1 MFHVF
6 RKRRVKKKKKFEDKI
21 FKNWALSKEN
31 RVLRS
36 ASRTNCSFLYTFFP
50 VLAIRGPNFSRYYRA
65 GRASIRVSTSR
76 FLLRLSPSRTRS
88 RSLCARVS
96 PGRRRFSPLFS
107 GMWFEM
113 TNSLRVRSSSKPR
126 DISRNCLRAPEQFR
140 DPPRVSENIFP
151 HIYSPLA
158 RKKSIPLTRFLR
170 LKSSIYRRFSFSK
183 TEKQF
188 VDT

>member
-1 MFHVF
+1 M
-6 RKRRVKKKKKFEDKI
+6 
-21 FKNWALSKEN
+21 
-31 RVLRS
+31 
-36 ASRTNCSFLYTFFP
+36 
-50 VLAIRGPNFSRYYRA
+50 LAIRGPNFSRYYRA

-140 DPPRVSENIFP
+140 TGPPRVSENIFP